1 MKRYG
6 RPRRWT
12 PKRKRRP
19 FRGGALIIG
28 LVAVLFLLADR
39 GGLDDLFTDGGA
51 GDVAQPSSPGARAEV
66 DFTGDVTRV
75 VDGDTF
81 WISGQE
87 ERIRV
92 WGLDAPEVGSAAGSA
107 ATAFMTRLIEGQT
120 LQCRQRD
127 IDRYG
132 RVVGQC
138 WLPDG
143 RDIAAAMINS
153 GTATEY
159 CRFSRNHYSTC

>member
-6 RPRRWT
+6 RPRRRT

-19 FRGGALIIG
+19 MRDSALVIG

-39 GGLDDLFTDGGA
+39 SGIDRLLSDGGG
-51 GDVAQPSSPGARAEV
+51 GDVVQSGSADSSVEV

-81 WISGQE
+81 WIGGQD

-92 WGLDAPEVGSAAGSA
+92 WGLDAPEVGNTAGSA
-107 ATAFMTRLIEGQT
+107 ATSEMTRLIKGQT
-120 LQCRQRD
+120 LRCRQRD

-132 RVVGQC
+132 RIVGQC
-138 WLPDG
+138 WLPDD

-159 CRFSRNHYSTC
+159 CRFSRNHYGTC